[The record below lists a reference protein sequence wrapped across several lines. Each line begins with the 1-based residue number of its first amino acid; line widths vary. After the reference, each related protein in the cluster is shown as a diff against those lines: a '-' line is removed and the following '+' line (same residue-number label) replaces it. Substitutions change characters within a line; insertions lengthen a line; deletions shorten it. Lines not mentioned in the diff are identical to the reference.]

1 MLHVYN
7 NVTLH
12 LSILY
17 YHTNTNITKILY
29 YIIIASTAAK
39 YTNNNHQQQSQSPAE
54 AEVPVFIVH
63 VLILN
68 ICQHTRIALKKTYTS
83 NGHAISFF
91 VSKNVMAYN
100 TPPRPYI
107 CISEASLTSK
117 SVMWIQGSGIQQYKH
132 IIHFYF
138 GFRISKNNCAYN
150 DVRD

>member
-17 YHTNTNITKILY
+17 YHTNTNITIIFY

-39 YTNNNHQQQSQSPAE
+39 YTNNNHHQQSQSPAE

-68 ICQHTRIALKKTYTS
+68 TCQHTRIALKKTYTS
-83 NGHAISFF
+83 NGRAIPFF
-91 VSKNVMAYN
+91 VSKNVVAHN
-100 TPPRPYI
+100 TPHRPYI

-132 IIHFYF
+132 IIHFL
-138 GFRISKNNCAYN
+138 FRF
-150 DVRD
+150 

>member
-17 YHTNTNITKILY
+17 YHTNTNITIILY

-68 ICQHTRIALKKTYTS
+68 ICQHTRIAPKKTYTS
-83 NGHAISFF
+83 NGRAIF
-91 VSKNVMAYN
+91 VLCK
-100 TPPRPYI
+100 
-107 CISEASLTSK
+107 
-117 SVMWIQGSGIQQYKH
+117 
-132 IIHFYF
+132 
-138 GFRISKNNCAYN
+138 
-150 DVRD
+150 